1 MSTPK
6 HRKQHIHRIQGGGS
20 SHSPHRSIRAAKLTA
35 AERALNERRRKILTV
50 MSWLSLTFSLIGLVI
65 AFIPAG
71 FVVSVGLFLVP
82 GFVLGLLAL
91 ALRSDRVWAAVAGV
105 VLSVI
110 GGQVS
115 VVSLALVV
123 VLVGGG
129 ISLPSFD
136 LASLTKGFNLA
147 GLQLPNFKL
156 PSFKLPKVGGF
167 GSPSKTSFS
176 NFTKSTKDKTTKNGK
191 TSPTPSPIPDAGPEP
206 DPVFPTLFA
215 LNEVVTTTSGI
226 MFSIVGFECGY
237 DSIST
242 EYGIITPNGQYCEAH
257 VLLVNNG
264 SQNVSVDTMSFIAI
278 DNEEQVLAG
287 DLVSGFWRVDGNGSP
302 LEESLVGEDGESI
315 GPKLRDPLTL
325 SPGEHAVGV
334 ISFDVEL
341 SQNPQFLHV
350 EGGFMTDAVLISL
363 EG

>member
-6 HRKQHIHRIQGGGS
+6 HRKQQTRHIPGGGS
-20 SHSPHRSIRAAKLTA
+20 SHSPHRSIRVAKTTA

-71 FVVSVGLFLVP
+71 FVISVALFLVP
-82 GFVLGLLAL
+82 GFLLGLLAL

-176 NFTKSTKDKTTKNGK
+176 DFTKATKDKTGKNGK
-191 TSPTPSPIPDAGPEP
+191 TAPKPSPIPDAGPEP

-215 LNEVVTTTSGI
+215 LNEVITTTSGI
-226 MFSIVGFECGY
+226 MLSIDSFECGY

-242 EYGIITPNGQYCEAH
+242 EYGPITPNGQFCEAH
-257 VLLVNNG
+257 VLLMNSG
-264 SQNVSVDTMSFIAI
+264 SQDVSVDTMSFIAI
-278 DNEEQVLAG
+278 NNEEQIIAS
-287 DLVSGFWRVDGNGSP
+287 DLVSGFWRVDDNGSP
-302 LEESLVGEDGESI
+302 LDESLVGDEGESI
-315 GPKLRDPLTL
+315 GPKLLDPLTL
-325 SPGEHAVGV
+325 SPGELAVGI
-334 ISFDVEL
+334 ISFDVDL
-341 SQNPQFLHV
+341 SQSPQLLHV
-350 EGGFMTDAVLISL
+350 EGKFMTDAVLISL